1 MKQSWVLVHGTPH
14 FYSYGNWQG
23 FCMHIEFL
31 ALWYTLTTMES
42 PLAAKGKLIDGE
54 LPISHVHQV
63 HAWSSAHSIPNKP
76 LAWCDKYVYMQQ
88 WRWSKST
95 KICNETET
103 LVHPKTSVSVCS
115 CWHWSSEASCYE
127 AGGAIWGPSGEWHNP
142 WNNCQF
148 LTSIFSLKFSLWA
161 AIY

>member
-1 MKQSWVLVHGTPH
+1 
-14 FYSYGNWQG
+14 
-23 FCMHIEFL
+23 
-31 ALWYTLTTMES
+31 MES
-42 PLAAKGKLIDGE
+42 PVAAKGKLIDGE

-88 WRWSKST
+88 WRWSKCT

-103 LVHPKTSVSVCS
+103 LVHPKTSLSVSS
-115 CWHWSSEASCYE
+115 CWHWCSEASCYE
-127 AGGAIWGPSGEWHNP
+127 ADGAIWGPSSEWHNP

-161 AIY
+161 AISTRCKWQSSVHYCSMGILKNKTDTSSALQDSSFLQVV